1 MPLIKK
7 IASRKKKKGVY
18 TITVP
23 VSNPN
28 NTEVST
34 VDVSIADEG
43 QPTATPNPVTLEFDT
58 VSGEDRIF
66 VGNCDFSKDAV
77 GLTYSMT
84 ATMKDASGNQI
95 GRTDTVEVTIQPAKV
110 PTEA

>member
-1 MPLIKK
+1 MPLIRK
-7 IASRKKKKGVY
+7 IASKKKKKGVY

-28 NTEVST
+28 NTTVNT
-34 VDVSIADEG
+34 VDVSIADKG
-43 QPTATPNPVTLEFDT
+43 QPTATPNPVTLEFDS
-58 VSGEDRIF
+58 VSGDDRIF
-66 VGNCDFSKDAV
+66 VANYNFSENAAE
-77 GLTYSMT
+77 LTYSMT

-95 GRTDTVEVTIQPAKV
+95 GRTDTVDVTIQPAKV